1 VGTDFR
7 IQPENITCQNCS
19 PGASLASSACLWRF
33 DTRHGDP
40 AGIQGV
46 TMKSTSDILGRLQ
59 RLIPAG
65 VQPKFTSAAE
75 LMAWQQEEG
84 RKRAAELEKENQRT
98 RSEKIFGR
106 SGICDLH
113 RNCTFANYQVSNG
126 QKHALTLAKSYAH
139 NFGSGFASFVFSGC
153 GTGKIIWLPPSVTTC
168 CSITTQCW
176 W

>member
-7 IQPENITCQNCS
+7 IQPENITCQNQ
-19 PGASLASSACLWRF
+19 AQARVVSAWRF
-33 DTRHGDP
+33 VSDGDP

-84 RKRAAELEKENQRT
+84 RKRAAELEKKTSALVLRRFLAGLVSAICTGIVPSQIT
-98 RSEKIFGR
+98 R
-106 SGICDLH
+106 
-113 RNCTFANYQVSNG
+113 
-126 QKHALTLAKSYAH
+126 
-139 NFGSGFASFVFSGC
+139 
-153 GTGKIIWLPPSVTTC
+153 
-168 CSITTQCW
+168 
-176 W
+176 